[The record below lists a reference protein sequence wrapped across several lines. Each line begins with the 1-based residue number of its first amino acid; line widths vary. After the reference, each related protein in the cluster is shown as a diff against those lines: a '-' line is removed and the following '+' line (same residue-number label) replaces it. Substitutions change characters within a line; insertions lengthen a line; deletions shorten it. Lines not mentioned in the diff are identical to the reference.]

1 MTLEYQNIIV
11 ALIIVLIP
19 AMMYLLLKLQKKES
33 SKSTLPKSEES
44 PLKESPKTTEMP
56 LAEETQPQPHIQK
69 KRKSDLKKRDIPLH
83 GKITKAHFQEFRG
96 MRILVAEDNIINQKV
111 IAGLLAE
118 SGIELVMANDGLE
131 ALEILS
137 KDQNFLIVLMDA
149 HMPNMDGFEATR
161 IIRETPL
168 YDHIVVVA
176 LSGDTA
182 ADDIEKMS
190 EAGMQ
195 EHLEKPLRM
204 ESLYDIYAYSGPQKY
219 NESDANDF
227 VEVPM
232 TPELEG
238 EKGLA
243 ICGGDE
249 TFYKEILKEFVT
261 MYADSA
267 NRLREMLLNGD
278 EVAADKLL
286 LDIIGVAAN
295 IGAQRFTES
304 ATELKDG
311 LIDRDE
317 KSYFSYLEHYQNH
330 LERLV
335 EDIKNYL

>member
-1 MTLEYQNIIV
+1 MSLESQNIIV

-19 AMMYLLLKLQKKES
+19 AVMYLLLRVQKKEQTS
-33 SKSTLPKSEES
+33 DHLLVTGEEISPQTTSQTQEQTEQLSQPKIE
-44 PLKESPKTTEMP
+44 
-56 LAEETQPQPHIQK
+56 K

-83 GKITKAHFQEFRG
+83 GKITKGHFKEFSG
-96 MRILVAEDNIINQKV
+96 MRILVAEDNLINQKV

-118 SGIELVMANDGLE
+118 SGIELVMANDGAE
-131 ALEILS
+131 ALEILA

-161 IIRETPL
+161 IIRQTPL
-168 YDHIVVVA
+168 YDNIVVVA
-176 LSGDTA
+176 LSGDVA
-182 ADDIEKMS
+182 PDDIEKMS

-204 ESLYDIYAYSGPQKY
+204 ETLYDILYAYSGPQKHK
-219 NESDANDF
+219 ESDANEF

-232 TPELEG
+232 TSELEG

-267 NRLREMLLNGD
+267 QRLREMLLNGD
-278 EVAADKLL
+278 EIAADKLL
-286 LDIIGVAAN
+286 LDVIGVAAN

-317 KSYFSYLEHYQNH
+317 KSYFSYLEHYQTH

-335 EDIKNYL
+335 EDIKNFL